1 MPRRLSQQGW
11 FRVVMLVIALE
22 IIALSIN
29 FFYAPINV
37 AAGGATG
44 VAILLDAAFGINRAL
59 TVLIINIAMIILA
72 AIFLDKSTVR
82 NIAFGSFL
90 LPVLMYITPS
100 HRLVE
105 DAVLAVII
113 GGAVFASGIA
123 ILYRLEA
130 SSGGTTVPP
139 MILKKYFKIN
149 SALSLLAIDMVVTL
163 FNLLVSG
170 TNAFFL
176 AAFSLVITS
185 IVMRYIETGLDLKH
199 QVTIMSNERLADIQT
214 MLLQEDQSLTV
225 FDVRGGYTDNNKEM
239 LMVMV
244 DNGNYGRMLRRVH
257 DIDQNAFIV
266 TTNVHEVHGGTF
278 GI

>member
-225 FDVRGGYTDNNKEM
+225 FDVRGGYTDNKKEM

-244 DNGNYGRMLRRVH
+244 DNANYGRMLRRVH